1 MSEIKAIELP
11 KWGMTMDEGVLDV
24 WHVAEGEDFPAG
36 AALCTVETEKI
47 SNELDAPFA
56 GHLRRIVGVS
66 GETYPVGAL
75 IAVSADASV
84 PDEEIDAFVASRA
97 GAAPVAAAGAPGAG
111 VGAVAAAGAA
121 SAGAAAFPA
130 PAGAAS
136 GAPGAAAASVAAP
149 APVASAAAGGTAG
162 PVLTAAAAPT
172 TGILVPEVLRGEVD
186 ESVFATPHAVAFAR
200 ENGVALGAI
209 VGSGPAGRVSVADI
223 EKAVVGAGGR
233 LPARARAARS
243 GSPLRSTREDA
254 DVPATPVA
262 RRLAQSLG
270 INLHDARATGTRGR
284 VCRLDVEEAARRFGI
299 GQPAAVDPAGSAGA
313 NDDSGRRVATAEAG
327 GGNEPVAVP
336 FTGMRRTIA
345 QRLQS
350 SYLTSP
356 HFRVNQE
363 IVLDDLLALRKQIN
377 ASVPGIRV
385 SVNDL
390 IVKAVATA
398 LVRVPGV
405 NVQFDEATQ
414 TVLRFPDADVSV
426 AVAIGDGLI
435 TPIVRGANRKTI
447 SQISAET
454 TALVTKAKAGKL
466 QPDEFQGG
474 TFSVS
479 NLGMLGVTSF
489 DAIINPPQ
497 AAILAVGAGIR
508 RPVVAP
514 SGEVVVRTVMEV
526 SLASDHRVIDG
537 ALAATFVG
545 EVKAIL
551 EAPTQML
558 V

>member
-1 MSEIKAIELP
+1 MSEIRAIELP

-24 WHVAEGEDFPAG
+24 WHVAEGADFAAG
-36 AALCTVETEKI
+36 DALCTVETEKI
-47 SNELDAPFA
+47 SNELEAPFA

-84 PDEEIDAFVASRA
+84 PDAEVDAFIAARGGMA
-97 GAAPVAAAGAPGAG
+97 AAPAAA
-111 VGAVAAAGAA
+111 AVPAAAGAA
-121 SAGAAAFPA
+121 VAASVPAPAASAGASA
-130 PAGAAS
+130 PAAA
-136 GAPGAAAASVAAP
+136 
-149 APVASAAAGGTAG
+149 
-162 PVLTAAAAPT
+162 PVLTAPPAPPAPP

-186 ESVFATPHAVAFAR
+186 DSVFATPHAVAFAR
-200 ENGVALGAI
+200 EHGVALGAI
-209 VGSGPAGRVSVADI
+209 VGSGPDGRVSVADI
-223 EKAVVGAGGR
+223 ETAIVGAGGR
-233 LPARARAARS
+233 LPERTRATRS
-243 GSPLRSTREDA
+243 GTPLRSTRDDSE
-254 DVPATPVA
+254 VPATPVA

-284 VCRLDVEEAARRFGI
+284 VCRLDVEEAARRFGT
-299 GQPAAVDPAGSAGA
+299 GQEAPAPAAASAT
-313 NDDSGRRVATAEAG
+313 VAEPE
-327 GGNEPVAVP
+327 NEPVAVP
-336 FTGMRRTIA
+336 FSGMRRTIA

-363 IVLDDLLALRKQIN
+363 VVLDDLLALRTQIN
-377 ASVPGIRV
+377 ASVPGVRV

-398 LVRVPGV
+398 LVRVPEV
-405 NVQFDEATQ
+405 NVQFDQATQ

-426 AVAIGDGLI
+426 AVAIPDGLI

-447 SQISAET
+447 SQISRET
-454 TALVTKAKAGKL
+454 SDLVTKAKSGKL
-466 QPDEFQGG
+466 QPHQFQGG

-508 RPVVAP
+508 RPVVDAA
-514 SGEVVVRTVMEV
+514 GAVVVRTVMEV

-558 V
+558 A